1 MVSLPVLLV
10 RITDLQTHGA
20 PLPPPRPSQ
29 APPVSTL
36 CAGCALP
43 LSCTSHVAVCHRP
56 VSRPS
61 RAVSLRLAGYP
72 SFPVWIR
79 LWPCTSRAERY
90 LAGAHQG
97 RTEALLSKAAGVG
110 VRRASRL
117 GQTPCSDFITSEPFH
132 ESLRILFSSAFPSLS
147 LPVRSLPSDHGL
159 GGVPAACSWVT
170 PGTRGSRWSS
180 RAQGGQPGEVS
191 PQQGVLTHR
200 AFCVENLLGKV
211 CRHQQ

>member
-20 PLPPPRPSQ
+20 PLPPPCPSQ
-29 APPVSTL
+29 ALPVSTL

-147 LPVRSLPSDHGL
+147 LPVRSLPSDHGGGGPCGLFL
-159 GGVPAACSWVT
+159 GHIWDTGLQMV
-170 PGTRGSRWSS
+170 
-180 RAQGGQPGEVS
+180 
-191 PQQGVLTHR
+191 QQGPGR
-200 AFCVENLLGKV
+200 AA
-211 CRHQQ
+211 R